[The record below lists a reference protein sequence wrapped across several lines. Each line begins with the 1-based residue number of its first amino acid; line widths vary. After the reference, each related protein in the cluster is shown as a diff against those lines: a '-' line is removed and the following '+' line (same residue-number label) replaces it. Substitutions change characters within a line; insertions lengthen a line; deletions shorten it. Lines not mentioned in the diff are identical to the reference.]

1 MPRKGLRQKKV
12 ISSTK
17 TDRELFD
24 DLKVDDIWPEA
35 ELVQVWGYL
44 YNNTRLVIPPSWEDT
59 LANFNQQLMDSV

>member
-1 MPRKGLRQKKV
+1 M

-35 ELVQVWGYL
+35 ELVQVWCYL
-44 YNNTRLVIPPSWEDT
+44 YKNDRLAIPPSWEDT
-59 LANFNQQLMDSV
+59 LATFNQQLLDTV